1 MRSLSNPCL
10 YITLNHPSIP
20 TPLCYAFIYTYPEF
34 DGLRLLHDMNLY
46 GVRADKTRMK
56 EGTRVPGKIPTLHVP
71 DKREVETLDV

>member
-1 MRSLSNPCL
+1 
-10 YITLNHPSIP
+10 
-20 TPLCYAFIYTYPEF
+20 
-34 DGLRLLHDMNLY
+34 MNLY